1 MVLVAFAAGTRLHRE
16 QDLVQ
21 HLPIL
26 RNGPPGTFVH
36 FSDGLRVSL
45 PTDQIVCQEDTDGG
59 ARVGFGGMRFAG
71 AERGHLIFHRVRE
84 MHPEEE
90 LSPDRSHTMVL
101 DARWVRSV
109 TVDGQEVWT
118 ATRA

>member
-21 HLPIL
+21 YLPIL

-45 PTDQIVCQEDTDGG
+45 PTDQIVHQEDGEAG
-59 ARVGFGGMRFAG
+59 ARVRFGGMRFDG
-71 AERGHLIFHRVRE
+71 PQHGQLIFRRVRE

-90 LSPDRSHTMVL
+90 LSPARSHTMVL
-101 DARWVRSV
+101 QPQWVRSV
-109 TVDGQEVWT
+109 IVDGQEAWT